1 MKTPN
6 IVIFKN
12 DTITLYKTE
21 KRGFWLWDETRKI
34 NLSVSAVNE
43 QAAFVECI
51 MYYQQRLKEVES
63 NYHAMQSR
71 LHAFME
77 GEGWEEVDQDKNDFC
92 TSYK

>member
-6 IVIFKN
+6 TIIFKN

-21 KRGFWLWDETRKI
+21 KQGFWLWDETLKQ
-34 NLSVSAVNE
+34 NLSMRAVSE

-51 MYYQQRLKEVES
+51 EYYQQRLKEVES
-63 NYHAMQSR
+63 SYYAMRSR
-71 LHAFME
+71 LHSFME

-92 TSYK
+92 ASYK